1 MAACDFTIAFQE
13 SPEDLVLKI
22 RETLVKAGGELDGG
36 TTSGNFFLGTP
47 LGQIRGTYLVDGQYF
62 RVIVDEKPMLLP
74 CKTIEAE
81 LTKHVQRM

>member
-13 SPEDLVLKI
+13 DAETLILKI
-22 RETLVKAGGELDGG
+22 RETLAKAGGELEGG
-36 TTSGNFFLGTP
+36 ISSGNFFLNTP
-47 LGQIRGTYLVDGQYF
+47 FGRIGGTYLVDGQYF
-62 RVIVDEKPMLLP
+62 RVIVDDKPMLLP